1 MIVLLHGL
9 TATRRYVVMGST
21 ALQRG
26 GMRVLAYDARG
37 HGHSSP
43 APDREYGYEHL
54 ASDLAAVVGES
65 GGTAVILAGASMG
78 AHTAIRFAL
87 EHPELVGALA
97 LITPSFLPGR
107 EDDVAALAHWDAAR
121 PGAAGGRG
129 GGLRRGL

>member
-54 ASDLAAVVGES
+54 ASDLAAVVGAVGRRARDPGGGVDGGPYGGSVRARVS
-65 GGTAVILAGASMG
+65 GA
-78 AHTAIRFAL
+78 
-87 EHPELVGALA
+87 
-97 LITPSFLPGR
+97 
-107 EDDVAALAHWDAAR
+107 
-121 PGAAGGRG
+121 GRG
-129 GGLRRGL
+129 VRD